1 MLARRDLPVDLER
14 QAQAVFEGVKRTVA
28 AAMQVEVIVEGRG
41 RVLQAP
47 PGKRRPNHVRAT
59 TVPIAALPKVEERLG
74 ISEWRRHRN
83 DAYLKSCAKSSLSMK
98 YLL

>member
-59 TVPIAALPKVEERLG
+59 TVPIAGSSQGRRKARDQRVEE
-74 ISEWRRHRN
+74 
-83 DAYLKSCAKSSLSMK
+83 A
-98 YLL
+98 